1 MVEIV
6 GRNFILYIYIYIFY
20 LPGKITDLE
29 ILFGS
34 SEMFFQILFPH
45 KI

>member
-6 GRNFILYIYIYIFY
+6 GRNFILYIYIFY